1 MIQIVYHRKKCI
13 GCNYCIE
20 LAPDRWMMN
29 KKDGKSVLL
38 DSRNKKGFFT
48 AEVHDFEYKVNNL
61 IAKVCPV
68 KIIHINK
75 LNI

>member
-1 MIQIVYHRKKCI
+1 MIQIVYQRKKCI

-38 DSRNKKGFFT
+38 GSKNKKGFYT
-48 AEVHDFEYKVNNL
+48 AEVHDQEYTANSVL
-61 IAKVCPV
+61 GYQTVSEHCGVPMV
-68 KIIHINK
+68 QV
-75 LNI
+75 

>member
-20 LAPDRWMMN
+20 LAPERWAMN

-38 DSRNKKGFFT
+38 GSRNNKGFFT
-48 AEVHDFEYKVNNL
+48 AEVQDDEYKVNNL
-61 IAKVCPV
+61 IAKVSPV

>member
-20 LAPDRWMMN
+20 LAPERWAMN
-29 KKDGKSVLL
+29 NKDGKSVLL
-38 DSRNKKGFFT
+38 ESRNKKGFFT
-48 AEVHDFEYKVNNL
+48 AKVQDDEYKVNNL

-75 LNI
+75 LNS

>member
-1 MIQIVYHRKKCI
+1 MIQIVYRRKKCI

-29 KKDGKSVLL
+29 KNDGKSLLL
-38 DSRNKKGFFT
+38 DSRSKKGFFT
-48 AEVHDFEYKVNNL
+48 AEVHDDEYKVNNL

-75 LNI
+75 LSI

>member
-29 KKDGKSVLL
+29 KNDGKSLLL
-38 DSRNKKGFFT
+38 DSRSKKGFFT
-48 AEVHDFEYKVNNL
+48 AEVHDDEYKVNNL

>member
-1 MIQIVYHRKKCI
+1 MIQIVFHRKKCI

-20 LAPDRWMMN
+20 LAPERWAMN
-29 KKDGKSVLL
+29 NKDGKSVLL
-38 DSRNKKGFFT
+38 ESRNKKGFFT
-48 AEVHDFEYKVNNL
+48 AEVQDDEYKVNNL

>member
-20 LAPDRWMMN
+20 LAPERWMMN

-38 DSRNKKGFFT
+38 ESRNKKDFFT
-48 AEVHDFEYKVNNL
+48 AEVHDDEYKVNNL

>member
-1 MIQIVYHRKKCI
+1 
-13 GCNYCIE
+13 
-20 LAPDRWMMN
+20 MN

-38 DSRNKKGFFT
+38 GSRNKKGFFT
-48 AEVHDFEYKVNNL
+48 AEVHDDEYKVNNL

-75 LNI
+75 LSI

>member
-20 LAPDRWMMN
+20 LSPERWAMN
-29 KKDGKSVLL
+29 NKDGKSVLL
-38 DSRNKKGFFT
+38 GSRNKKGFFT
-48 AEVHDFEYKVNNL
+48 AEVQDDENKVNNL

>member
-20 LAPDRWMMN
+20 IAPDRWMMN
-29 KKDGKSVLL
+29 KNDGKSLLL
-38 DSRNKKGFFT
+38 DSRSKKGFFT
-48 AEVHDFEYKVNNL
+48 AEVHDDEYKANNL

>member
-20 LAPDRWMMN
+20 LAPERWAMN
-29 KKDGKSVLL
+29 NKDGKSVLL
-38 DSRNKKGFFT
+38 ASRNKKGFFT
-48 AEVHDFEYKVNNL
+48 AEVQDDEYKVNNL

-75 LNI
+75 LNV